1 VSECTVGTRVGATVG
16 RGGGGPW
23 SAAPRSSPFMS
34 PSTAASTAARPS
46 PAVTPP
52 AGAWC
57 ARRSTSTS
65 AATTPGAELNAVLF
79 CAQLFCAQPPP
90 LPSVFSSTCH
100 PASPAHQRPREGR
113 ARARPRARQR
123 LPGRREKDN
132 HPLASQCGGGPA
144 IPPPPPPPYRCP
156 YPCPYCTLTPSYDV
170 EGGSGLHAWRGSE
183 QGPGGRALSAAAMSA
198 GDPPSSSPSSSS
210 APACRAARALSTRA
224 GETGVKQQGNL

>member
-1 VSECTVGTRVGATVG
+1 MYSRDTG
-16 RGGGGPW
+16 RGNSREGGGGPW

-113 ARARPRARQR
+113 ARARPRARQW
-123 LPGRREKDN
+123 LQGRREKDN

-144 IPPPPPPPYRCP
+144 IPPPPSPSLPLPLSMSLLYTHSLLRC
-156 YPCPYCTLTPSYDV
+156 
-170 EGGSGLHAWRGSE
+170 GGGQRSTRVAGERAGA
-183 QGPGGRALSAAAMSA
+183 GRARLERRRDERRRSAVQQPFQQLRPRLPR
-198 GDPPSSSPSSSS
+198 G
-210 APACRAARALSTRA
+210 ARAQHPR
-224 GETGVKQQGNL
+224 G